1 MVKLKKLLTFTFF
14 PLFLNACGGDFPT
27 KPLPKECKEALEAY
41 KIMLETK
48 YTDVRH
54 RSEIKEYIK
63 DLERG
68 FSQEIAKGN
77 DYDMVPD
84 CIEVKEE
91 VEEII
96 QEYRQEM
103 TGK

>member
-14 PLFLNACGGDFPT
+14 PLFLNACGGYSPT
-27 KPLPKECKEALEAY
+27 KPMPKECKEALEAY

-48 YTDVRH
+48 YVGH

-84 CIEVKEE
+84 CIGVKEE
-91 VEEII
+91 VEELI

>member
-14 PLFLNACGGDFPT
+14 PLFLNACSDYSPT
-27 KPLPKECKEALEAY
+27 NPLPKECKEALEAY
-41 KIMLETK
+41 KVLLETM
-48 YTDVRH
+48 YPDVRD

-84 CIEVKEE
+84 CIEVKE
-91 VEEII
+91 II
-96 QEYRQEM
+96 QEHRQEM